1 MGSEKIER
9 LFLWFILILFF
20 LLFHFNSFNA
30 PFERDEGEYAYSA
43 MILKDGFLPYKNSF
57 LQKPPMIVYAYYL
70 AQLINKKAFWPP
82 RLLMALST
90 FLTMI
95 IVGKIAKR
103 EWGESAQWIAM
114 FLFVPMIMFPVL
126 TPFAANTEKFMIL
139 PLVFL
144 IYLFLKNKSSKK
156 RLVWLVS
163 GVLGS
168 LTVFYKPIS
177 FPVIVVVFFF
187 WIRDYFQREKNVRKV
202 FALSLFFVIGF
213 FITSLL
219 ILLPFIVTRTL
230 NYFFEAVIIFNSFY
244 IKNFGNPLINLSNY
258 LKKFFYYWYIL
269 IPLLI
274 FPFFKRPKNFS
285 FYVSLFFISFLT
297 IFSSPMGHYYLQ
309 LIPFLTLMITGSLT
323 EIINLFKKDQQLLF
337 QILLPMIII
346 CFMIYPIKNQFYLTP
361 EELNVWVYGRVN
373 PFYEATIIGKIVKE
387 KTLTN
392 DYIFVAG
399 SEPEIYFYS
408 QRKSPTRFIITYPL
422 NLNTPFRIKY
432 QKEVVNDL
440 TKKPPKIIVIS
451 QKQHSGLWD
460 KNSPRIFLDFLNH
473 LLDNQY
479 QLIGGYFIN
488 KETEEWKT
496 KLSDKEIKDCSFL
509 VYQKK

>member
-1 MGSEKIER
+1 MSNERIEKI
-9 LFLWFILILFF
+9 FLWFILILFF

-43 MILKDGFLPYKNSF
+43 MILKEGFLPYKNSF
-57 LQKPPMIVYAYYL
+57 LQKPPMIVYTYYL
-70 AQLINKKAFWPP
+70 AQLINKKAVWPP

-90 FLTMI
+90 FLTTI
-95 IVGKIAKR
+95 ILGKIAKR

-126 TPFAANTEKFMIL
+126 TPFAANTEKFMVL
-139 PLVFL
+139 PLISLV
-144 IYLFLKNKSSKK
+144 YLFLKNQFSENKQVWFFGGILSSF
-156 RLVWLVS
+156 
-163 GVLGS
+163 
-168 LTVFYKPIS
+168 TIFYKPIS
-177 FPVIVVVFFF
+177 FPIILIVFFF
-187 WIRDYFQREKNVRKV
+187 WIKNYYQKQKNPKKIL
-202 FALSLFFVIGF
+202 ALSLFFIVGF

-219 ILLPFIVTRTL
+219 ILLPFIVRRNL
-230 NYFFEAVIIFNSFY
+230 KYFFEAVIIFNSFY

-309 LIPFLTLMITGSLT
+309 LIPFLTLMITGSLI
-323 EIINLFKKDQQLLF
+323 EIIKFLKKDQQILF
-337 QILLPMIII
+337 QVILTLIII
-346 CFMIYPIKNQFYLTP
+346 SFMIYPIKNQFYLTP
-361 EELNVWVYGRVN
+361 EELIIWVYGRVN
-373 PFYEATIIGKIVKE
+373 PFYEAPIIGKIVKE

-399 SEPEIYFYS
+399 SEPQIYFYS

-422 NLNTPFRIKY
+422 NLNTPFRLKY
-432 QKEVVNDL
+432 QKEVINEL
-440 TKKPPKIIVIS
+440 KKNPPKIIVVS

-479 QLIGGYFIN
+479 HIIGGYLIN
-488 KETEEWKT
+488 QETEGWKKNLT
-496 KLSDKEIKDCSFL
+496 KKEIKNCSFL

>member
-1 MGSEKIER
+1 MFFKKPEKNF
-9 LFLWFILILFF
+9 LFLLLILFF

-43 MILKDGFLPYKNSF
+43 MILKEGYLPYKNSF
-57 LQKPPMIVYAYYL
+57 LQKPPMIVYTYYL
-70 AQLINKKAFWPP
+70 AQLIDKKAVWPP
-82 RLLMALST
+82 RLLMAITT

-114 FLFVPMIMFPVL
+114 FIFIPMIMFPVL

-139 PLVFL
+139 PLVSL
-144 IYLFLKNKSSKK
+144 VYLFLKNQFSENKM
-156 RLVWLVS
+156 VWVFGGILS
-163 GVLGS
+163 S

-177 FPVIVVVFFF
+177 FPIFFIIFFF
-187 WIRDYFQREKNVRKV
+187 WIKNYFQKQKNLKKIL
-202 FALSLFFVIGF
+202 ALSLFFTLCF
-213 FITSLL
+213 FITSLSIL
-219 ILLPFIVTRTL
+219 IPFIVTATL
-230 NYFFEAVIIFNSFY
+230 KYFFEAVIIFNSFY
-244 IKNFGNPLINLSNY
+244 IKNFGNPIINLFNY

-274 FPFFKRPKNFS
+274 FPLFKRPKNFS
-285 FYVSLFFISFLT
+285 FYFSLFFISFLT

-309 LIPFLTLMITGSLT
+309 LIPFLTLMITGSLI
-323 EIINLFKKDQQLLF
+323 EIIKFFKKDRQPLF
-337 QILLPMIII
+337 QIISPLIII
-346 CFMIYPIKNQFYLTP
+346 FFMIYPIKNQFYLTP

-373 PFYEATIIGKIVKE
+373 PFYEAPIIGKIIKE
-387 KTLTN
+387 KTSTN

-422 NLNTPFRIKY
+422 NLDTPFRLKY
-432 QKEVVNDL
+432 QKEAINDL
-440 TKKPPKIIVIS
+440 TKNPPKIIVVS

-460 KNSPRIFLDFLNH
+460 KDSPRIFLDFLNH
-473 LLDNQY
+473 LIDNQY
-479 QLIGGYFIN
+479 RLIGGYLI
-488 KETEEWKT
+488 TEEKEGWQV
-496 KLSDKEIKDCSFL
+496 KLNNEQIKDCSFL